1 VKDAANNNILIVR
14 LYVDDLICTSNDLHM
29 IHGFKVSIKKEF
41 AMTDLEKMEYFFG
54 IEVIQFE
61 KGIFIHQ
68 RKYAEEVLN
77 RFVMENCNKVCSPIV
92 PGCKLIKNENGKASD
107 ARQYK

>member
-61 KGIFIHQ
+61 KGIFIHHRSMQ
-68 RKYAEEVLN
+68 KRY
-77 RFVMENCNKVCSPIV
+77 
-92 PGCKLIKNENGKASD
+92 
-107 ARQYK
+107 